1 MSVSLICA
9 CKNRIDALRISL
21 NSWIKFEEITEIII
35 CDWNSDDPID
45 SLLDIDSRIKII
57 RVNDQEYFNQPQPLN
72 IAADLATGEYI
83 LKVDCDYIINPYYNF
98 FDSYHPGDNS
108 FVCGEY
114 ANCVDEGE
122 YGQYFNYA
130 SLDPWQFKNYE
141 KSYSPFYKYLIGL
154 LYIKRENFL
163 KINGYNESL
172 CIYYAFEDDE
182 IFKRLENA
190 GLEKIKIDFDNTLIH
205 IPHPDA
211 KRFENFQGHLEN
223 KNIRD
228 TIYSNLEGTYFGEE
242 LDWQVDYVLATQ
254 HIQENKRERG
264 EIVETFIPRI
274 CSWSLSEEKERYY
287 TAKVKDMDNESK
299 LKGFPSVNYISL
311 EESKIRQQ
319 NLKSQFNEY
328 GIHDLNPLISK
339 RFDECDDIV
348 SGPCVDILDSGTKG
362 CVVSHIKMIKKW
374 IDQNNGE
381 KYGFFCE
388 DDLSLESVNYWNF
401 TWEDFIENL
410 PEDAECVQLYCIR
423 DYQRPVKFEER
434 STSDWS
440 VTAYILTR
448 EYAQKIVDQYY
459 VSENQYNLTVFDTG
473 WYPMPENVIFYG
485 HGKVYAVNLFL
496 EDTQLQTTFGAVNS
510 GVKENH
516 IESYN
521 YNFNWWRENGNNS
534 LDLILS
540 RNKKPLSIVQIGANK
555 CNDLL
560 FEYISNNYDN
570 IDLGV
575 FVEPNP
581 EHLVDIKNCYKNYN
595 NIYIEN
601 VAIKSP
607 NQQGEVLTLYYHTED
622 PNYEIATLNKE
633 HIEKCANWEG
643 GSPLKDCGE
652 IKEIQ
657 VQCSTLENLF
667 NAYLINEL
675 DWLYIDIEGMEA
687 EVLLTFD
694 WSKYKIK
701 RIEFEYLHLGDNYYP
716 ILQLMES
723 LGYKPVDPLSQNDWA
738 FELQESETKMKTNK
752 IKENR
757 IETDDRYEKVVLDI
771 EELLTEYSQDTENA
785 ELNFKIGLWYEYH
798 GQDAAALSFFLRGA
812 ERADDDNLAYECLI
826 HGAYSYDR
834 QGTRDM
840 TSKGIFQQALC
851 LLPKRPE
858 AYYHLSN
865 FCRKRSL
872 WQECYIYS
880 STALN
885 FAEFED
891 NVILRTDVHYPGKY
905 AIMYEKA
912 LAAWD
917 WGKIKES
924 YDLLEDIKQNYDI
937 SEDFSKQ
944 IDEFMEKFKKDEWFF
959 TDEYKNI
966 LKSLPCNMDSD
977 KNVSESENDIGKIDV
992 VLAGH
997 YDDATDEIISSYL
1010 KLDFVNNIIIST
1022 WESQGMDGYDSDR
1035 VKFIRVPKPETP
1047 GTDNRNLQ
1055 IATAHAGLKLVTTKY
1070 CAKMRTDQ
1078 LYDHDSME
1086 NMYSYMLNNREFDDQ
1101 IFVAGIYPNLLFHPR
1116 DHIFWGRTCDVQ
1128 QLYDIPLEYNG
1139 LADKI
1144 KVTKENLYKYYP
1156 FFVRNETYIGARYC
1170 SKFDETINVM
1180 ILEPEKYLHDNCGG
1194 WTQAHQIS
1202 QNVTYRA
1209 FKAFPR
1215 TGIDLKWSRK
1225 GLDNYPYDDQKIGYG
1240 ECWAEDFAQV

>member
-21 NSWIKFEEITEIII
+21 NSWIKFEEIIEIII
-35 CDWNSDDPID
+35 CDWNSDEPID
-45 SLLDIDSRIKII
+45 SLLDIDPRIKII

-98 FDSYHPGDNS
+98 FDTYHPGDNS

-114 ANCVDEGE
+114 ANCVDEGD
-122 YGQYFNYA
+122 YGPDFNYA

-228 TIYSNLEGTYFGEE
+228 TIYGNLEGTYFGEE

-274 CSWSLSEEKERYY
+274 CSWDLSKEKERYY
-287 TAKVKDMDNESK
+287 TATPTDMSNESK
-299 LKGFPSVNYISL
+299 LKGFPTVNYISL

-328 GIHDLNPLISK
+328 GIDSLNPLISK
-339 RFDECDDIV
+339 RFDECNDVV

-362 CVVSHIKMIKKW
+362 CVVSHIKMIKNW

-388 DDLSLESVNYWNF
+388 DDLSLESVNYWDF
-401 TWEDFIENL
+401 TWKDFIENL

-459 VSENQYNLTVFDTG
+459 VSENEYNLTVFDTG
-473 WYPMPENVIFYG
+473 CYPMPENVIFYG
-485 HGKVYAVNLFL
+485 HGKVYAVNIFL
-496 EDTQLQTTFGAVNS
+496 EDTQLQTTFGSVDS

-521 YNFNWWRENGNNS
+521 YNFNWWKENQQNS
-534 LDLILS
+534 LNLIFKDF
-540 RNKKPLSIVQIGANK
+540 NANKTMKNEVKKP
-555 CNDLL
+555 
-560 FEYISNNYDN
+560 
-570 IDLGV
+570 
-575 FVEPNP
+575 
-581 EHLVDIKNCYKNYN
+581 
-595 NIYIEN
+595 IEN
-601 VAIKSP
+601 D
-607 NQQGEVLTLYYHTED
+607 E
-622 PNYEIATLNKE
+622 
-633 HIEKCANWEG
+633 
-643 GSPLKDCGE
+643 
-652 IKEIQ
+652 
-657 VQCSTLENLF
+657 
-667 NAYLINEL
+667 
-675 DWLYIDIEGMEA
+675 
-687 EVLLTFD
+687 
-694 WSKYKIK
+694 
-701 RIEFEYLHLGDNYYP
+701 
-716 ILQLMES
+716 
-723 LGYKPVDPLSQNDWA
+723 
-738 FELQESETKMKTNK
+738 
-752 IKENR
+752 
-757 IETDDRYEKVVLDI
+757 RYEKIVLDI

-798 GQDAAALSFFLRGA
+798 DQDAAALSFFLRGA

-872 WQECYIYS
+872 WQECYIYA

-891 NVILRTDVHYPGKY
+891 NVILKTDIHYPGKY
-905 AIMYEKA
+905 AIIYEKA

-924 YDLLEDIKQNYDI
+924 YDLLEYIEQNYDI
-937 SEDFSKQ
+937 PEDFSKQ
-944 IDEFMEKFKKDEWFF
+944 IDEFRENFKKDEWFF

-966 LKSLPCNMDSD
+966 LKSLPCNKDSD
-977 KNVSESENDIGKIDV
+977 KKVPELKNDIGKIDV

-997 YDDATDEIISSYL
+997 YDDATDAIIDSYL
-1010 KLDFVNNIIIST
+1010 KHDFVNNVIVST
-1022 WESQGMDGYDSDR
+1022 WEGQGMYGYDSDR
-1035 VKFIRVPKPETP
+1035 VRFIRISKPETP

-1055 IATAHAGLKLVTTKY
+1055 IATAHAGLELVTTNY

-1078 LYDHDSME
+1078 EYDHDSMIT
-1086 NMYSYMLNNREFDDQ
+1086 MYTYMVENREFDDQ

-1116 DHIFWGRTCDVQ
+1116 DHIFWGRTCDVRE
-1128 QLYDIPLEYNG
+1128 LYNVPLEHNG

-1170 SKFDETINVM
+1170 SKFDETINLM

-1194 WTQAHQIS
+1194 WSQAHQTS

-1215 TGIDLKWSRK
+1215 TGVNLKWSRK
-1225 GLDNYPYDDQKIGYG
+1225 GLDNYPYDDQKMGYG

>member
-1 MSVSLICA
+1 MKTISLICA

-21 NSWIKFEEITEIII
+21 NSWIKFKEITEIII
-35 CDWNSDDPID
+35 CDWSSNEPID
-45 SLLDIDSRIKII
+45 FLLDIDPRIKII
-57 RVNDQEYFNQPQPLN
+57 RVNDQKYFNQPQPLN

-98 FDSYHPGDNS
+98 FDVYHPGDNG
-108 FVCGEY
+108 FICGEY
-114 ANCVDEGE
+114 ANCIDEAD
-122 YGQYFNYA
+122 YGPDFNYA
-130 SLDPWQFKNYE
+130 SLAPWQFKNYE

-190 GLEKIKIDFDNTLIH
+190 GFEKIKIDFDNTLIH
-205 IPHPDA
+205 IPHQDA

-223 KNIRD
+223 KDIRENI
-228 TIYSNLEGTYFGEE
+228 YNNLKGTYSGDE

-254 HIQENKRERG
+254 HIQENKKERG

-274 CSWSLSEEKERYY
+274 CSWSFNEEKERYY
-287 TAKVKDMDNESK
+287 IATQKNMNIENK
-299 LKGFPSVNYISL
+299 LKGFPTVNYISL
-311 EESKIRQQ
+311 KESKIRQQ
-319 NLKSQFNEY
+319 NLKSQFKEY
-328 GIHDLNPLISK
+328 GIENLNPLISK
-339 RFDECDDIV
+339 RFNECNDILT
-348 SGPCVDILDSGTKG
+348 GPSVDILDSGTKG
-362 CVVSHIKMIKKW
+362 CVVSHIKMIKRW
-374 IDQNNGE
+374 IDQNTDE

-388 DDLSLESVNYWNF
+388 DDFSLESVNYWNF
-401 TWEDFIENL
+401 TWQDFIEKI
-410 PEDAECVQLYCIR
+410 PQDAECVQLYCIR
-423 DYQRPVKFEER
+423 DYQRPIQFEER

-440 VTAYILTR
+440 VTAYILTK
-448 EYAQKIVDQYY
+448 EYAQKIVDRYY
-459 VSENQYNLTVFDTG
+459 VSENEYDLTIFDTG

-496 EDTQLQTTFGAVNS
+496 EDVELETTFGGSDFN
-510 GVKENH
+510 VKENH

-521 YNFNWWRENGNNS
+521 YNINWWKENQNNAF
-534 LDLILS
+534 DLIFNGKTMKHEITPS
-540 RNKKPLSIVQIGANK
+540 
-555 CNDLL
+555 
-560 FEYISNNYDN
+560 
-570 IDLGV
+570 
-575 FVEPNP
+575 
-581 EHLVDIKNCYKNYN
+581 
-595 NIYIEN
+595 IEN
-601 VAIKSP
+601 D
-607 NQQGEVLTLYYHTED
+607 E
-622 PNYEIATLNKE
+622 
-633 HIEKCANWEG
+633 
-643 GSPLKDCGE
+643 
-652 IKEIQ
+652 
-657 VQCSTLENLF
+657 
-667 NAYLINEL
+667 
-675 DWLYIDIEGMEA
+675 
-687 EVLLTFD
+687 
-694 WSKYKIK
+694 
-701 RIEFEYLHLGDNYYP
+701 
-716 ILQLMES
+716 
-723 LGYKPVDPLSQNDWA
+723 
-738 FELQESETKMKTNK
+738 
-752 IKENR
+752 
-757 IETDDRYEKVVLDI
+757 RYEKIVLDI

-812 ERADDDNLAYECLI
+812 ERAEDDNLAYESLI
-826 HGAYSYDR
+826 HGAYCYDR

-872 WQECYIYS
+872 WQECYIYA

-885 FAEFED
+885 FAEFE
-891 NVILRTDVHYPGKY
+891 NNQILKTDVHYPGKY

-924 YDLLEDIKQNYDI
+924 YDLLEDIKENYVI
-937 SEDFSKQ
+937 PEDFSKELN
-944 IDEFMEKFKKDEWFF
+944 EFMKKFTKMEWFF
-959 TDEYKNI
+959 TDEYKDI
-966 LKSLPCNMDSD
+966 LGNLSCNQ
-977 KNVSESENDIGKIDV
+977 KIYAEGGEAFPNDIGKIDV

-997 YDDATDEIISSYL
+997 YDESTDDIVSSYL

-1022 WESQGMDGYDSDR
+1022 WENQGMNGYDSDR
-1035 VKFIRVPKPETP
+1035 VKFIRIPKPETP

-1055 IATAHAGLKLVTTKY
+1055 IATAHAGLKLVTTEY

-1078 LYDHDSME
+1078 LYDQDSME
-1086 NMYSYMLNNREFDDQ
+1086 NMYSYMLDNREFDDQ

-1128 QLYDIPLEYNG
+1128 ELYDIPLEYNG

-1144 KVTKENLYKYYP
+1144 KVTKDNLYKYYP

-1170 SKFDETINVM
+1170 SKFDETINIM

-1202 QNVTYRA
+1202 QNVIHRA
-1209 FKAFPR
+1209 FKPFPR
-1215 TGIDLKWSRK
+1215 NGIDLKWSRK
-1225 GLDNYPYDDQKIGYG
+1225 GLDNYPYDEQKMGYG